1 MYDRSKFITLG
12 DNMLGTKAIK
22 AALLVSMLGFVG
34 LTLSTQASA
43 ACNLVSTKDGS
54 PLGIKAVETDTPQAK
69 EFLETCNNPYTKT
82 FAKDAEAAKSGKKKF
97 GYYSCTQCH
106 GPNGGGQ
113 VGPAITDSTW
123 QYSKHVTDK
132 GIFETIAGG
141 SNGGMFAWHQQL
153 GNPENLSTDDI
164 LKIVGWLRTQY
175 KGGGDTPWLK

>member
-1 MYDRSKFITLG
+1 
-12 DNMLGTKAIK
+12 MLGNKALR

-43 ACNLVSTKDGS
+43 ACNLVKTTDGS
-54 PLGIKAVETDTPQAK
+54 PLGVKGVDTDTPQAK
-69 EFLETCNNPYTKT
+69 EFLETCINPYTKV
-82 FAKDAEAAKSGKKKF
+82 FAKDAEAAKAGKKKF
-97 GYYSCTQCH
+97 GFYSCTQCH

-123 QYSKHVTDK
+123 QYAKHVTDK

-141 SNGGMFAWHQQL
+141 SNGGMFAWHNQL

-175 KGGGDTPWLK
+175 KGGGDTPWLN

>member
-1 MYDRSKFITLG
+1 
-12 DNMLGTKAIK
+12 MLGTKAIK

-54 PLGIKAVETDTPQAK
+54 PLGIKATETDTPQAK
-69 EFLETCNNPYTKT
+69 EFLETCNNPYTKVY
-82 FAKDAEAAKSGKKKF
+82 AKDAEAAKAGKKKF

-113 VGPAITDSTW
+113 VGPSITDSTW
-123 QYSKHVTDK
+123 QYSKHVSDK

-153 GNPENLSTDDI
+153 GNPENLSTDDV

-175 KGGGDTPWLK
+175 KGGSDTPWLK